1 MKSVIQTTTL
11 SILLLKHTKLE
22 AAESVRSQTKPKHH
36 QQPRQQL
43 QQIHLPRLPPRLP
56 PTHTT
61 WSLKSLT
68 RTQLDPDSEWTLT
81 EVDSNTTLAIDRH
94 TIDMENMKHYE
105 ETTDGSSVDMTSMM
119 PNGNKSKMPKS
130 VQKEQT
136 INIVLTG
143 RRTPWRNIVNK
154 WLEKKQKHIDD
165 HDVDHSLGL
174 LNYWYWHSM

>member
-1 MKSVIQTTTL
+1 M
-11 SILLLKHTKLE
+11 
-22 AAESVRSQTKPKHH
+22 
-36 QQPRQQL
+36 
-43 QQIHLPRLPPRLP
+43 
-56 PTHTT
+56 
-61 WSLKSLT
+61 KSLT

-119 PNGNKSKMPKS
+119 PNGSESKMPKS

-143 RRTPWRNIVNK
+143 RRTP
-154 WLEKKQKHIDD
+154 
-165 HDVDHSLGL
+165 
-174 LNYWYWHSM
+174 